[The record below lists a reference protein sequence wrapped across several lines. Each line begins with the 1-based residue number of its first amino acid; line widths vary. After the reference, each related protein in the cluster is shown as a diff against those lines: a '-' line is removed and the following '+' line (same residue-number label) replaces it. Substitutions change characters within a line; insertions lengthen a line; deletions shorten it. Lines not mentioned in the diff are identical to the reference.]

1 MSQQWVAGFRSAV
14 ISPYEK
20 FQLVEPRGFA
30 DQTVREPLLL
40 AGGGERIRVRL
51 TNRFGRTPLRI
62 GAARVALQAKTDAI
76 VPETDRELRFDGRA
90 EVTIPPGGEIVSDEV
105 PLAVQAGNLLSLS
118 LYLPEETGLATHSH
132 MPMERSYS
140 ASGNQTAA
148 VELDAPET
156 FETRVFVTGVDVLAP
171 EGTPVAVAF
180 GDSWFGGTGTTVGGD
195 HRSVDALNDR
205 LDRGWVVNQGI
216 GGNRLLSDEIGER
229 PLSRLERDAL
239 SVPGATHVLIHFG
252 INDLGFPG
260 AYGLPM
266 PTAEDLI
273 AGFTELAVRVH
284 AAGLRVIAGTIGP
297 FGGAIYEGVSSP
309 EGLEIRRVV
318 NEWIRTADVFD
329 GVFDSARAVE
339 DPDAPGYIRPDLD
352 AGDGM
357 HLNDEGARV
366 MAGAVDLADLW

>member
-14 ISPYEK
+14 ISPHEQ
-20 FQLVEPRGFA
+20 FRFVEARGFA

-51 TNRFGRTPLRI
+51 TNRFGREPLRI

-90 EVTIPPGGEIVSDEV
+90 EAVIPPGGDIVSDEV
-105 PLAVQAGNLLSLS
+105 PLAVEAGNLLSLS
-118 LYLPEETGLATHSH
+118 LYLPDDTGLATHAH
-132 MPMERSYS
+132 MPMERAYT

-156 FETRVFVTGVDVLAP
+156 LETRVFVTGVDVLAP

-180 GDSWFGGTGTTVGGD
+180 GDSWFEGTGTTVGAD
-195 HRSVDALNDR
+195 RRSVDVLNER

-216 GGNRLLSDEIGER
+216 SGNRLLADGTGEHA
-229 PLSRLERDAL
+229 LSRLERDAL
-239 SVPGATHVLIHFG
+239 SVPGVTHVLLHFG
-252 INDLGFPG
+252 INDLGLPG
-260 AYGLPM
+260 LYGLPM

-273 AGFTELAVRVH
+273 AAYTELAVRIH
-284 AAGLRVIAGTIGP
+284 AAGLRVLAGTIGP

-309 EGLEIRRVV
+309 EGLEIRREV
-318 NEWIRTADVFD
+318 NEWIRTTDVFD
-329 GVFDSARAVE
+329 AVFDSARAVE

-352 AGDGM
+352 SGDGM
-357 HLNDEGARV
+357 HLNDDGAHA
-366 MAGAVDLADLW
+366 MAGAVNLTDLW